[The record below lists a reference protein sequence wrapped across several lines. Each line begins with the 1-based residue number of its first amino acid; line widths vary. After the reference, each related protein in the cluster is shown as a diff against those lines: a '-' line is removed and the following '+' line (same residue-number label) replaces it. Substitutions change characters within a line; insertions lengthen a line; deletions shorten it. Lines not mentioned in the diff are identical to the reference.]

1 MLSEDKRGI
10 SKYNPLTVEGRSNIT
25 KEVLKENRLQKIM
38 NELDQECTVVYK
50 ATQRKEFKRLNKIY
64 NRLRE
69 YRALLEFISLPTA
82 QKLIEDLA
90 LEYYRLARPELIK
103 VEEKGK

>member
-50 ATQRKEFKRLNKIY
+50 ATQITEFKRLNKIY
-64 NRLRE
+64 NHLRE
-69 YRALLEFISLPTA
+69 FKVLMNAMSLPTG
-82 QKLIEDLA
+82 QKLLEDLA

-103 VEEKGK
+103 VDKKED